1 MSRSERWSNA
11 NEIRRTFHD
20 IEDPAVGAGPI
31 LCTVKGRK
39 YTDDGQ
45 SHIAVI
51 GRTGKGKSQ
60 CCSLPFMHE
69 IFRKG
74 ESLIMLDPKGEGLFV
89 VTSNGLCYMS
99 WTEGIRP
106 KAHIPRR

>member
-51 GRTGKGKSQ
+51 GRTGLSGSAKA
-60 CCSLPFMHE
+60 F
-69 IFRKG
+69 IRTA
-74 ESLIMLDPKGEGLFV
+74 D
-89 VTSNGLCYMS
+89 TSAV
-99 WTEGIRP
+99 RV
-106 KAHIPRR
+106 

>member
-74 ESLIMLDPKGEGLFV
+74 ESLIMLDPKGEGYKL
-89 VTSNGLCYMS
+89 NECY
-99 WTEGIRP
+99 
-106 KAHIPRR
+106 IPEEYRVF

>member
-39 YTDDGQ
+39 YTECDVNYEGGYRQTDRIIFSNDGLVYYTQ
-45 SHIAVI
+45 DHYE
-51 GRTGKGKSQ
+51 TFT
-60 CCSLPFMHE
+60 LLY
-69 IFRKG
+69 G
-74 ESLIMLDPKGEGLFV
+74 EE
-89 VTSNGLCYMS
+89 
-99 WTEGIRP
+99 
-106 KAHIPRR
+106 